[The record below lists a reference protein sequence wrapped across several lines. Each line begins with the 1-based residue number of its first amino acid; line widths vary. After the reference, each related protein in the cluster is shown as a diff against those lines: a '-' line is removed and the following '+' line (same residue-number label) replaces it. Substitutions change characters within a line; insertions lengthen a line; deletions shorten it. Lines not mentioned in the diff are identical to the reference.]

1 MARHCLPPARENDD
15 PAGVLTKAELQRLR
29 SLREKKH
36 REALGLFVVEGE
48 KVVGEL
54 LAAGFPFEEIYATE
68 AWSHPAGDATPSSR
82 SADSAAPPAPR
93 LRRATSPSPRRSPQG
108 EDGRAPR
115 LQPIRLTPD
124 EMARASH
131 FPAPSAVLAVGRI
144 FRAPL
149 GPGALDRGLTLAL
162 DGVQD
167 AGNVGTLLRIADWFA
182 FDRVVLSPDCADLFH
197 QKTIN
202 ASMGSF
208 ARVRTHTAD
217 LATVLAGVSSTTP
230 ILGCVLDGEDVHR
243 LPTLRDAIVVIGS
256 EGRGLSP
263 AVAARVTRRVTIP
276 RHGAAESLNAAVA
289 AAIVCD
295 NLRRAAAP

>member
-1 MARHCLPPARENDD
+1 M
-15 PAGVLTKAELQRLR
+15 LTKAGIQRLR

-48 KVVGEL
+48 KVVAEL
-54 LAAGFPFEEIYATE
+54 LAAKFPFEEIYAT
-68 AWSHPAGDATPSSR
+68 AGWTGARTQEI
-82 SADSAAPPAPR
+82 SA
-93 LRRATSPSPRRSPQG
+93 
-108 EDGRAPR
+108 
-115 LQPIRLTPD
+115 D

-131 FPAPSAVLAVGRI
+131 FPTPATVLAVGKISRE
-144 FRAPL
+144 PL
-149 GPGALDRGLTLAL
+149 AAGALDRGFTLAL

-182 FDRVVLSPDCADLFH
+182 FDRVLLSPDCADLFH
-197 QKTIN
+197 QKVIN

-217 LATVLAGVSSTTP
+217 LDGPLATTTTP
-230 ILGCVLDGEDVHR
+230 VLGCELTGDDVHT
-243 LPTLRDAIVVIGS
+243 LPALRDAVVVIGS

-263 AVAARVTRRVTIP
+263 AVAARVTRHVTIP
-276 RHGAAESLNAAVA
+276 RLGRAESLNAAVA

-295 NLRRAAAP
+295 NLRRVRG